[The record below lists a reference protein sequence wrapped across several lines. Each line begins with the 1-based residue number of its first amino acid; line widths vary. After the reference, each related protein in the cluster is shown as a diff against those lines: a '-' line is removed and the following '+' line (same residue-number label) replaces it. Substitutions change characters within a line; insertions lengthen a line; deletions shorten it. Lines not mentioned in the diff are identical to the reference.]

1 MISVEYTVI
10 CDCHGSHI

>member
-1 MISVEYTVI
+1 MAYYKVVI